1 MSGAFEYRIR
11 GTRGTVTYL
20 SFGCYSG
27 SRPGQGSSRP
37 DHLDSSR
44 LVTQED
50 GSFEVRCAAV
60 MCGVGRGQAGGG
72 VLYAVWRLAP
82 A

>member
-1 MSGAFEYRIR
+1 MESRLVTVSGAFEYRIR

-27 SRPGQGSSRP
+27 SRPGQGSTRP

-44 LVTQED
+44 LVTRED
-50 GSFEVRCAAV
+50 GSFEV
-60 MCGVGRGQAGGG
+60 GGQKGE
-72 VLYAVWRLAP
+72 
-82 A
+82 